1 MLIIGISGKIE
12 VGKSTTAR
20 ILYKNERFLD
30 SWRDFGDEVKRECSQ
45 VFNYPLIWNYSPEG
59 KDKIV
64 MHPELP
70 NGHMTV
76 RRILQ
81 WWGTDVRRAQDR
93 WHWVKCWHRWLLANE
108 PCSVVVGDVRF
119 VEEAQRLRS
128 MGAWLFRIQP
138 YPEWKPGPNAHHES
152 ETSLDDWEDWDRVFS
167 PGYGERELTDV
178 ALGIRKVVEGR

>member
-70 NGHMTV
+70 NGSMTV
-76 RRILQ
+76 RGVLQ
-81 WWGTDVRRAQDR
+81 WWGTDVRRLQDPYYWIRAMER
-93 WHWVKCWHRWLLANE
+93 WIYANQ
-108 PCSVVVGDVRF
+108 PSSLVIADVRF
-119 VEEAQRLRS
+119 REEAQMIRA
-128 MGAWLFRIQP
+128 MGGWLFRILP
-138 YPEWKPGPNAHHES
+138 YHGWISGESPGHKS
-152 ETSLDDWEDWDRVFS
+152 ETDLDSYGDWDKVFA
-167 PGYGERELTDV
+167 PEYGDLKAV
-178 ALGIRKVVEGR
+178 AEEIVKVVEGK